1 MSAHWADN
9 QRAGA
14 APPATKLSFA
24 LPSFGDLARL
34 MTFYNTRQVIQ
45 PGARN
50 GVSSNLSQL
59 TKVALRDVQVRRVSS
74 LNDFCLR
81 VDASVNDPVY
91 LLMRSDRDGA
101 GIRASR
107 GVQVEF
113 AFSMGSAHVVG
124 ALPGIRD
131 TQALGRTA

>member
-1 MSAHWADN
+1 
-9 QRAGA
+9 
-14 APPATKLSFA
+14 
-24 LPSFGDLARL
+24 
-34 MTFYNTRQVIQ
+34 
-45 PGARN
+45 
-50 GVSSNLSQL
+50 
-59 TKVALRDVQVRRVSS
+59 LRDVQVRRVSS

-131 TQALGRTA
+131 TQTLGRTA